1 MARGPTIPSG
11 LPWAAHIVVLAAPS
25 LLGRRPANLPI
36 HHAHIASIG
45 QAGGHCPTTP
55 SSPSH
60 YPGPEAIHLD
70 VFPHHARAW
79 VNAWRA
85 VALTALTTVAA
96 APLLLGRRPSPEE
109 VVQSGIALGVAKLPQ
124 NPPNP
129 LRLRMKFMLFNLKEF
144 IKKDSLMLK
153 HIMTVCAPCII
164 NHHPELLCS
173 TSQHKLDLELFEVIS
188 VILW

>member
-144 IKKDSLMLK
+144 IKKRFTDVEAYHDS
-153 HIMTVCAPCII
+153 VCSV
-164 NHHPELLCS
+164 HHQS
-173 TSQHKLDLELFEVIS
+173 SS
-188 VILW
+188 